1 MAVNGDNAAELGRI
15 NGDIP
20 EVVRHGQSTR
30 TPQPRTLNK
39 KESLDSI
46 TQWKTTVRN
55 YYRRDDH
62 FKRFLLAGAAWNP
75 ARPHHGFQ
83 AETDGLR
90 RPAADVADDLNV
102 FLNLI
107 SGFLPFSFLKEKLE
121 LDTKNMKDVWNII
134 FEVYGHE
141 ITQDS
146 FLDFADLPKDEGETH
161 RQFFE
166 RLNSHIRRHLT
177 PANVAAAGMNSGA
190 EGDTYNITIGNMVV
204 AHWLKLTDARLVK
217 LVRLEYAA
225 ELKQGVQLID
235 LLPRIAKNVDTL
247 LTKAEANINRVQ
259 GSDVEEVVEAQL
271 NRMGFDR
278 KFGGPANFKRNKAK
292 GGFNNF
298 SGARNNFSKPR
309 SDNVTCHH
317 CELLNHK
324 IKSSFNTAHSPDNCF
339 RQKHAVRL
347 LDVEAVP
354 GVQSEVET
362 DTGQTLLDPFPLS
375 RLSSFQSKESARVPE
390 AVDILSISCDVDE
403 ATKMSS
409 TNQLPKHPTMSVFS
423 DTNSAIRAI
432 QAWKAGSVTQK
443 AASPSLLVD
452 INGTKAVALLDEG
465 ANLSCVDLKVA
476 NKNGIDY
483 VESNVSAK
491 AAGSGAV
498 TISGICRSDLI
509 VETVFEE
516 EVVLINIGKA
526 VIVPNLGVDLLLG
539 EPAKATNFIT
549 TDPSAK
555 TLSISLQDRVVTK
568 PYLSTGD
575 FNAFV
580 LCKPGKA
587 IHLLAGETLS
597 IPIPEK
603 LLLSSHLAFQPRG
616 VFTNWLR
623 PRILP
628 TPASGLLTVKNKS
641 GTPVVIKRGQ
651 VFGDL
656 RSTVPA
662 SLRALVDWSKDTLR
676 FRDTKMVHDTMD
688 QETLLS
694 SVKIDPDNI
703 LSRAQRE
710 DFERVILEYK
720 EVFNKQPGQYN
731 GRFGEVNNSISFT
744 EIPPPNA
751 KIYSPQYSEAMKV
764 KMAEKMDDLER
775 DGVLCCPEELG
786 ISVEYVNPSLLVP
799 KQEAGDFRFVTDFG
813 GLNQVIRKSPSASP
827 SISEAKRALASKP
840 FHVHLDLSQYFYQAG
855 VRAEDAQYLGVIHP
869 FKGLRVYT
877 KKPMG
882 LKNASEDAYE
892 LLARLF
898 GDMCQAGHMTRMADG
913 LYVLGSS
920 VDQLLDNF
928 TELLSRLMVAGLTLK
943 PSKVEVVPQRSVLFG
958 WQVNGTGWSP
968 QVHTTSAL
976 GEAPRPKTVTQLR
989 SFLGSLK
996 QLYEG
1001 MPRYAAVLKPLELM
1015 VHSSVRDLSW
1025 SPEQNEAFK
1034 QAKSLAKNFIEVHS
1048 PRPDDKLNTY
1058 SDWSE
1063 ENRAVGGR
1071 LEIERKLP
1079 DGSTSKL
1086 HAGHFSIVLDK
1097 FKQKW
1102 WPCEG
1107 EAAGI
1112 RLTLEHFAPWIRE
1125 SNNSVTHFTDNRSCV
1140 QAYRRSLKG
1149 AYSTSSRIAAF
1160 LTGLSALSL
1169 ELVYRP
1175 GKDMLN
1181 EDYTSRHPRPCLSDL
1196 CQLCKFGKEL
1206 QDVGDNCA
1214 IICSVSVQ
1222 DITSGV
1228 ANMPFAQKKA
1238 WTDLQHNDNVHNTVR
1253 YLVKVGQRPNKHKT
1267 KGDNTLIKHLYGYF
1281 IEGKLKVDDEGT
1293 ILVKVPQG
1301 HFNGFALSIPS
1312 TYAPGLIQ
1320 ALHFR
1325 MQHPSKAQLTALVS
1339 RYFHTIGLQRL
1350 ISEVSDNCHQ
1360 CLALRPLPKSLTEPS
1375 TTIPTVLGSRF
1386 SADVIE
1392 RHSQKLLAIRES
1404 LSSFTMLK
1412 VIPDQ
1417 TALTLKDYTLE
1428 AILPLVPVTGA
1439 VVRVD
1444 GATAWQSLEVES
1456 KAGKGIWGRYNIKVE
1471 VGNLL
1476 NVNKN
1481 PEAENCVKETQK
1493 EILRLDSD
1501 IKVISGL
1508 QLAQVQKQMNTRVRF
1523 KGWAAQEIILR
1534 REQVEGK
1541 AIEVTDDDMASRIRD
1556 SRDAQNSRTKADPPS
1571 QAFEK
1576 GDLVFIKP
1584 ELNKNHAR
1592 DPHLVVGSEQGKVKL
1607 KKLKNQLRKQ
1617 TYSVEPNSLVK
1628 LPRSPTSLATEL
1640 PNPSG
1645 PPPDKLTD
1653 SPLLNS
1659 RGRPMRAA
1667 ARQANKAW
1675 ANLNCF
1681 RCRTNHRVGWC
1692 PEEQDDD
1699 TIDQWWQVSR
1709 ARQENAQD
1717 PAINAPQVEAEA
1729 PVEPPLRVPV
1739 IVRHRSQSPHIHGTG
1754 PQKPQGRPQPRKS
1767 YRVRDIPDYKELHT
1781 KGRQPRS

>member
-1 MAVNGDNAAELGRI
+1 MAVNNAEELGGLNRD
-15 NGDIP
+15 NP
-20 EVVRHGQSTR
+20 EVVRQGQSTR

-62 FKRFLLAGAAWNP
+62 FKRFLLAGATWNP
-75 ARPHHGFQ
+75 AARHHGFQ

-177 PANVAAAGMNSGA
+177 PANTAAAGMNSGVG
-190 EGDTYNITIGNMVV
+190 GDTYNITIGNMVV
-204 AHWLKLTDARLVK
+204 AHWLKLTDPRMVK

-235 LLPRIAKNVDTL
+235 LLPRIAKNVETL
-247 LTKAEANINRVQ
+247 LTRAEATINTVQ
-259 GSDVEEVVEAQL
+259 GADMEEMVEAHL

-278 KFGGPANFKRNKAK
+278 KFAGSAPFKKNKRGGS
-292 GGFNNF
+292 NNF
-298 SGARNNFSKPR
+298 SGGRNNFSKSR

-317 CELLNHK
+317 CELLNQK
-324 IKSSFNTAHSPDNCF
+324 LKGNFSTSHSPDACF
-339 RQKHAVRL
+339 RQRHAVRL
-347 LDVEAVP
+347 MEVEA
-354 GVQSEVET
+354 VQSEVET
-362 DTGQTLLDPFPLS
+362 DTGQTQLDPFSLS
-375 RLSSFQSKESARVPE
+375 KLSSFQSKESARVPGSH
-390 AVDILSISCDVDE
+390 DILSMSCDADE
-403 ATKMSS
+403 AAMT
-409 TNQLPKHPTMSVFS
+409 QLPEHTQRHSTLVFS
-423 DTNSAIRAI
+423 DTDSAIRAV
-432 QAWKAGSVTQK
+432 QAWKSGSVTQK
-443 AASPSLLVD
+443 AASPSLLVT
-452 INGTKAVALLDEG
+452 INGNDAVALLDEG

-476 NKNGIDY
+476 SRNDIEY
-483 VESNVSAK
+483 VGSNVSAR
-491 AAGSGAV
+491 AAGSGSVAIAGV
-498 TISGICRSDLI
+498 CKSDL
-509 VETVFEE
+509 VVKTVFDGETVLLN
-516 EVVLINIGKA
+516 VGKA

-555 TLSISLQDRVVTK
+555 TLSISLQDRVLTK
-568 PYLSTGD
+568 PYLSPGG
-575 FNAFV
+575 FNAFT
-580 LCKPGKA
+580 LCRSEKTTY
-587 IHLLAGETLS
+587 LLAGEKLS
-597 IPIPEK
+597 VAIPERM
-603 LLLSSHLAFQPRG
+603 LLSSHLAFQPRG
-616 VFTNWLR
+616 IFTKWLR
-623 PRILP
+623 PRVLSTP
-628 TPASGLLTVKNKS
+628 TSGLLTVKNVS
-641 GTPVVIKRGQ
+641 GTPVTIKRGQ

-656 RSTVPA
+656 RSAIPT

-676 FRDTKMVHDTMD
+676 FRDTKLVHETMD
-688 QETLLS
+688 QATLLS
-694 SVKIDPDNI
+694 SVRIDPDNV
-703 LSRAQRE
+703 LKPAQRKAFE
-710 DFERVILEYK
+710 DLILK
-720 EVFNKQPGQYN
+720 FREVFNKQPGQYN
-731 GRFGEVNNSISFT
+731 GCFGEVNNSISFT
-744 EIPPPNA
+744 EIPPPNG

-764 KMAEKMDDLER
+764 KLGEKMDALEK
-775 DGVLCCPEELG
+775 DGVLCCPEEIG
-786 ISVEYVNPSLLVP
+786 ISVEFVNPSLLVP
-799 KQEAGDFRFVTDFG
+799 KQEAGDYRFVTDFG
-813 GLNQVIRKSPSASP
+813 ALNQIIRKSPSASP
-827 SISEAKRALASKP
+827 SIPEAKRALASKP
-840 FHVHLDLSQYFYQAG
+840 YHVHLDLSQYFYQAG

-920 VDQLLDNF
+920 VDQLLSNF
-928 TELLSRLMVAGLTLK
+928 TELLTRLKMAGLTLK
-943 PSKVEVVPQRSVLFG
+943 PSKVEVVPQKSVLFG
-958 WQVNGTGWSP
+958 WEVNGTGWSP

-976 GEAPRPKTVTQLR
+976 GEAPKPKTVTQLR

-1025 SPEQNEAFK
+1025 SREQEDAFE
-1034 QAKSLAKNFIEVHS
+1034 QAKALASHFIEVHS

-1079 DGSTSKL
+1079 DGTISRL
-1086 HAGHFSIVLDK
+1086 HAGHFSTVLDK

-1107 EAAGI
+1107 EAAAI

-1125 SNNSVTHFTDNRSCV
+1125 SKNSVTHYTDNRSCV

-1214 IICSVSVQ
+1214 NINVVTVQ
-1222 DITSGV
+1222 DITSGAV
-1228 ANMPFAQKKA
+1228 NMPFAQKKA

-1253 YLVKVGQRPNKHKT
+1253 YLIKVGQRPDKHKT

-1281 IEGKLKVDDEGT
+1281 LEGKLKVDDEGT
-1293 ILVKVPQG
+1293 ILIKVPQG
-1301 HFNGFALSIPS
+1301 HFNGFAISIPN

-1320 ALHFR
+1320 ALHYR
-1325 MQHPSKAQLTALVS
+1325 MQHPSRSQMSALAG
-1339 RYFHTIGLQRL
+1339 RYFHAIGLQKL
-1350 ISEVSDNCHQ
+1350 VNEVSDNCHQ

-1375 TTIPTVLGSRF
+1375 TTIPTVLGARF

-1412 VIPDQ
+1412 IIPDQ
-1417 TALTLKDYTLE
+1417 TAVTLKDNTLE
-1428 AILPLVPVTGA
+1428 AILPLVPATGA

-1444 GATAWQSLEVES
+1444 GATAWQSLEAES
-1456 KAGKGIWGRYNIKVE
+1456 RAGKGVWGKYNIKIE

-1476 NVNKN
+1476 NINKN

-1501 IKVISGL
+1501 IKVISSL
-1508 QLAQVQKQMNTRVRF
+1508 QLLQVQKQMNTRVRF

-1541 AIEVTDDDMASRIRD
+1541 NIDVMDVDMSARIKSSREVH
-1556 SRDAQNSRTKADPPS
+1556 NSRTKTDPPS
-1571 QAFEK
+1571 QTFEK

-1592 DPHLVVGSEQGKVKL
+1592 DTHLVVGTEKGKVKL

-1617 TYSVEPNSLVK
+1617 TYSAEPNSLVK
-1628 LPRSPTSLATEL
+1628 LPRSPTNLRNESQ
-1640 PNPSG
+1640 NPVC
-1645 PPPDKLTD
+1645 PPQNEMMDD
-1653 SPLLNS
+1653 SLLNG
-1659 RGRPMRAA
+1659 RGRPLRQA
-1667 ARQANKAW
+1667 ARQANQANRAL

-1692 PEEQDDD
+1692 PEEQDED

-1709 ARQENAQD
+1709 ARQTTSQA
-1717 PAINAPQVEAEA
+1717 PAIKASQEEAQP
-1729 PVEPPLRVPV
+1729 PVNPALRVPV
-1739 IVRHRSQSPHIHGTG
+1739 IVRHRSQSPKVQSPN
-1754 PQKPQGRPQPRKS
+1754 PQQPQSRPQPRKS

-1781 KGRQPRS
+1781 KGRQPRQ